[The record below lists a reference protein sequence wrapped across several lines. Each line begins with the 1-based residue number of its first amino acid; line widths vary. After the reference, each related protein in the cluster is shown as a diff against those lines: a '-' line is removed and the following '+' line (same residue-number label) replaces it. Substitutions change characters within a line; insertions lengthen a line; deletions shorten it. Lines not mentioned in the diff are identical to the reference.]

1 MTQPRDEYD
10 SRRLLALA
18 ADEKLDTWSALF
30 GHARV
35 LLVGVAIAAAI
46 WASSGDHAQPK
57 SLYAALAVLFVAL
70 LFPQISV
77 DRRRARARRRAAFYA
92 HAIDRLDGGWTAFP
106 STGDSLTDAD
116 HPYARD
122 LDVVGEGSL
131 FQLLDTTRTRQGER
145 TLGTWLLEPCDVAE
159 VQTRVATVRSLLT
172 ELDARERLAVPE
184 AEDISVRVDE
194 APLVAWGGGDSLFTL
209 GTPVRLLCTVLPFIT
224 VPMLWALNEGLVG
237 PIPVTVLL
245 LGHAGL
251 LKVTRGSVEGTAQLA
266 ERAER
271 ELVTILPLLQAAATL
286 PTHTPALQQI
296 NTELEGAIDA
306 VRSLRRRITLFQ
318 SRANLLVVPLVLLV
332 FWDIHAAVLVEGW
345 RRKHGR
351 HLGRWFAALGEAEAL
366 CSLATYAYEHPDD
379 VWPELVEGPISF
391 AAEGLGH
398 PLLPAH
404 KCVRNDVELTGPSQ
418 VLLVTGSNMS
428 GKSTLLRSVGLNA
441 VMSLAGLPVR
451 ARRLK
456 MPSLQIGTTMRV
468 SDSLQ
473 EGASFFLAEVKRLKR
488 VTDLAAAKRPLL
500 FLLDEILQGTNTR
513 ERSLGARGVVAHL
526 SHVGAAGLVST
537 HDLTLVML
545 GDVLNDKVTYAH
557 FTDQV
562 EGDEMTFDYVMRPG
576 VVRSSNALRL
586 MRAVGLDV
594 EVDAGKEEPESDVPL
609 H

>member
-1 MTQPRDEYD
+1 MTEPRTEYD
-10 SRRLLALA
+10 RRRQTALA
-18 ADEKLDTWSALF
+18 EDAKLDTWSAVF

-35 LLVGVAIAAAI
+35 VFVGAAIAAAL
-46 WASSGDHAQPK
+46 WASSGGHAQPK
-57 SLYAALAVLFVAL
+57 SLYVALGVLFVAF
-70 LFPQISV
+70 LFPQLSV
-77 DRRRARARRRAAFYA
+77 DRRRARARRRADFYA
-92 HAIDRLDGGWTAFP
+92 RAIERLDGGWTSFP
-106 STGDSLTDAD
+106 STGQALADAD

-122 LDVVGEGSL
+122 LDVVGQGSL

-145 TLGTWLLEPCDVAE
+145 TLGGWLLEPGDVAD

-184 AEDISVRVDE
+184 AEDASTRVDE
-194 APLVAWGGGDSLFTL
+194 EPLVAWGNGDGIFAL
-209 GTPVRLLCTVLPFIT
+209 GTPVRLLCSVLPFVT

-237 PIPVTVLL
+237 PVPVTILL
-245 LGHAGL
+245 LAHAGL
-251 LKVTRGSVEGTAQLA
+251 LKLTRGSVEGTAWLA

-286 PTHTPALQQI
+286 PTHTPALEQI
-296 NTELEGAIDA
+296 NRELEGAIDA

-318 SRANLLVVPLVLLV
+318 SRANLLVVPFVLLL
-332 FWDIHAAVLVEGW
+332 FWDVHAASLVEAW

-351 HLGRWFAALGEAEAL
+351 NLARWFAALGEAEAL
-366 CSLATYAYEHPDD
+366 CSLSTYAYEHPND

-391 AAEGLGH
+391 AAEALGH
-398 PLLPAH
+398 PLLPA
-404 KCVRNDVELTGPSQ
+404 KQCVRNDVELAGPSQ

-441 VMSLAGLPVR
+441 VMALAGLPVR

-456 MPSLQIGTTMRV
+456 MPSLQVGTTMRV

-488 VTDLAAAKRPLL
+488 VTDLATGKRPLL

-526 SHVGAAGLVST
+526 SRVGAAGLVST

-545 GDVLNDKVTYAH
+545 GDVLGDNLKYAH

-562 EGDEMTFDYVMRPG
+562 EGDEMTFDYLMRPG
-576 VVRSSNALRL
+576 VVKSSNALRL
-586 MRAVGLDV
+586 MRAIGLEV
-594 EVDAGKEEPESDVPL
+594 EVDEAENQPESDAGL